1 MARDKIDK
9 MLQRKD
15 PNALRTQ
22 VKAVDILQA
31 ATDREE
37 VPQKEE
43 RKSDEIRVPEVA
55 THKDDEEKQIV
66 KNSQKGERKERTEK
80 PTQRRTRHTGGK
92 KPHIYSEQAV
102 RSVLAIEKR
111 ETIRYSFEIYVDQK
125 ADIERICELYE
136 EVIEKKLSASRLI
149 REVLDS
155 FIPDALKTFEK
166 SE

>member
-1 MARDKIDK
+1 MARDKIEK

-22 VKAVDILQA
+22 VKAVDILHA
-31 ATDREE
+31 ATEREE

-43 RKSDEIRVPEVA
+43 RKSDETIVSDTPI
-55 THKDDEEKQIV
+55 HKDDEEDRIV
-66 KNSQKGERKERTEK
+66 KKSQKLDRKERTEK
-80 PTQRRTRHTGGK
+80 QPQKSKRQTGGR

-102 RSVLAIEKR
+102 RSVLAVEKR
-111 ETIRYSFEIYVDQK
+111 ETVRYSFEIYIDQK
-125 ADIERICELYE
+125 EDIERICEMYE
-136 EVIEKKLSASRLI
+136 EAVEKKLSASRLI